1 MTDNYKNYTPLSEKI
16 KQLENQGYSSQLKV
30 EDGKLIDLTK
40 KKSFKPG
47 EVRVIEQ
54 FRFEG
59 ESNPDDMSILYV
71 LECNDGSK
79 GLLTNA
85 YGMYGDEE
93 IDQFVAEIPGEKP
106 KL

>member
-1 MTDNYKNYTPLSEKI
+1 MIDKNINQAPLSVKI
-16 KQLENQGYSSQLKV
+16 KDFESQGYTSQLKV

-40 KKSFKPG
+40 RKSFKPN
-47 EVRVIEQ
+47 EVKVIQQ

-59 ESNPDDMSILYV
+59 ESNPDDMAILYV
-71 LECNDGSK
+71 IECNDGSK

-93 IDQFVAEIPGEKP
+93 IDQFVSEIPGEET